1 MPTIDIPDKICPHCN
16 GIKWYINP
24 KNEQEVCYQKL
35 IESNKIYHKTERGK
49 AALERARA
57 KERNNITDNYLRQ
70 LIYSSI
76 YNETGDKIDRQ
87 SIPKENLNKY
97 RENLKFQRQN
107 KRTKHEK
114 KSIKQGKVKTNC

>member
-1 MPTIDIPDKICPHCN
+1 MPTINIPSKICPHCN

-24 KNEQEVCYQKL
+24 KNEQEICYQKL

-76 YNETGDKIDRQ
+76 YNETEDKIVRQ
-87 SIPKENLNKY
+87 SIPKEHLEKY

-107 KRTKHEK
+107 KKTKHEK
-114 KSIKQGKVKTNC
+114 KSIKQRKVKTNC

>member
-24 KNEQEVCYQKL
+24 KNEQEICYQKL

-107 KRTKHEK
+107 KKTKHEK